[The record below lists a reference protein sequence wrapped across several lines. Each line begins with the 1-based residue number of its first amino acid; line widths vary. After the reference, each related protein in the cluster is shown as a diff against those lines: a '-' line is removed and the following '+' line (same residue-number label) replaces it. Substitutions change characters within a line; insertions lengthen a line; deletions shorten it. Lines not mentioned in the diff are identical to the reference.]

1 MNITIVSSVGHG
13 STLLSAFDKALINA
27 GIHNYNLI
35 LLSSVI
41 PPHSMI
47 KKADKFE
54 ADTKHFGDRLYVV
67 KAETRSDKK
76 GSFLGSGI
84 GWYQLDD
91 GRGFFVEH
99 EGTKNSKVE
108 INDWLRNQIN
118 SSLKDLVVNRGL
130 PFDEKKINM
139 ELSTA
144 VVTSKPICVL
154 VAAVYKSEEWK

>member
-35 LLSSVI
+35 RLSSVI

>member
-154 VAAVYKSEEWK
+154 VAAVYKSEE